1 MANNMMMHGNL
12 MIAIG
17 LLLVLDAFIGIQ
29 GMIGF
34 VQINVFNG
42 FEFILGL
49 AVVFLGFKAREHKM
63 R

>member
-1 MANNMMMHGNL
+1 MANKMMHGNL
-12 MIAIG
+12 IVVIG
-17 LLLVLDAFIGIQ
+17 LLLVLDAFVGIQ

-49 AVVFLGFKAREHKM
+49 AVVFLGFKAREMHK
-63 R
+63 